1 MNENRKKALFFVQES
16 VGGAE
21 RITVLIAKMLDLE
34 KYDVKFVCVPYSQV
48 SNSILD
54 FLPPEYGFINI
65 GMARPFVKML
75 RMFKVL
81 WCERPDI
88 VFTSVLHLTNKILP
102 FRFLFP
108 CTKFIVRCENYLF
121 TFSKKQRLEVL
132 LLYRLASRI
141 IAQTDEMKV
150 ELVERA
156 KIPEKKIIV
165 LENPID
171 CKTIEMKLQ
180 DSQNP
185 YPQNGKRH
193 FVASGRFCYQKGFD
207 LLVKAFATLK
217 KCRDDVDLYV
227 IGAND
232 GEYREEYGRVESLS
246 KELGVAEDFHCVGY
260 QSNPYKYVKYADCF
274 VLSSRWEGLPN
285 VLIESLYL
293 GTPVAAFKCIP
304 IVERIVS
311 EQKNGFLADAG
322 DEKSLA
328 QAMENAL
335 QLNRVEFFYKGASK
349 EQFISLF

>member
-1 MNENRKKALFFVQES
+1 MKKKKVLFFTQES

-34 KYDVKFVCVPYSQV
+34 KYDVKFVCVPYSEV

-54 FLPPEYGFINI
+54 FLPPEYGAISI
-65 GMARPFVKML
+65 GMVRPFVKML

-81 WCERPDI
+81 WRERPDI
-88 VFTSVLHLTNKILP
+88 VFTSVLHLTNKVLP

-141 IAQTDEMKV
+141 IAQTDEMKE
-150 ELVERA
+150 ELVEEA
-156 KIPEKKIIV
+156 KIPDKKVVV

-171 CKTIEMKLQ
+171 CKTIELKLQ
-180 DSQNP
+180 DAQNP
-185 YPQNGKRH
+185 YPQNGKTH
-193 FVASGRFCYQKGFD
+193 LVASGRFCYQKGFD
-207 LLVKAFATLK
+207 LLVKAFAVLK
-217 KCRDDVDLYV
+217 NRRNDVDLYV

-232 GEYREEYGRVESLS
+232 GEYSEEFDRVESLS

-260 QSNPYKYVKYADCF
+260 QSNPYKYVKHADCF

-335 QLNRVEFFYKGASK
+335 QLNRVEFSYKGASK
-349 EQFISLF
+349 EQFTSLF